1 LCYTVL
7 VVTKKHAFRFDDGV
21 SIRFL
26 SEIVLGANRSL
37 THFGRKGIA
46 EDYYIDSAATST
58 EAIGYYMYSPAV
70 RKLKQKGIPAGNHVA
85 RALRKR
91 DYQDFDLLIGMDCYN
106 IRDMMRMYNDD
117 PEGKIRKMLDY
128 VGIDRDVADP
138 WYTGDFE
145 ATWQD
150 LIVSIEE
157 LIKVTQ

>member
-1 LCYTVL
+1 MVKVL
-7 VVTKKHAFRFDDGV
+7 FVCHGN
-21 SIRFL
+21 IC
-26 SEIVLGANRSL
+26 RSAMAEAIMKEL
-37 THFGRKGIA
+37 VKRKGIA
-46 EDYYIDSAATST
+46 EEYYIDSAATST

-91 DYQDFDLLIGMDCYN
+91 DYQDFDLLIGMDRYN
-106 IRDMMRMYNDD
+106 IRDMMRMYNND

-128 VGIDRDVADP
+128 AGIDRDVADP
-138 WYTGDFE
+138 WCTGDFE

-150 LIVSIEE
+150 LIISIEE